1 MPLTVGG
8 DGMDEKR
15 GKRPIHRLYPG
26 TLDGGLGERR
36 HPGIGPLGSRD
47 ESMKG
52 SELVVTPSGAGS
64 SHRLDAPTTRV
75 VVSWKFSKTRDD
87 LIWT

>member
-1 MPLTVGG
+1 MPLTAGG
-8 DGMDEKR
+8 DEMDGKR
-15 GKRPIHRLYPG
+15 GKRPIHRLCPG

-36 HPGIGPLGSRD
+36 HPAIGPLGSRD
-47 ESMKG
+47 QSMRG

-64 SHRLDAPTTRV
+64 SHRLDEPTTRV
-75 VVSWKFSKTRDD
+75 VVSWKFSKTRD